1 MSTLE
6 NAIAIAVKAHRHQ
19 KDKEGAPYILHPL
32 RVMMRMNTET
42 EMMTAVL
49 HDVVEDS
56 DWTIDGLRAE
66 GFPEEVVQI
75 IELLTKREGEPYE
88 EYVKRA
94 AGNGIARRIK
104 IADLED
110 NMNMQRCRELTG
122 ADFKR
127 YQKYHGAWR
136 KLTGKDGT

>member
-1 MSTLE
+1 MWVGVALRF
-6 NAIAIAVKAHRHQ
+6 N
-19 KDKEGAPYILHPL
+19 PL
-32 RVMMRMNTET
+32 DLFVVYACLSAN
-42 EMMTAVL
+42 
-49 HDVVEDS
+49 VVEDS
-56 DWTIDGLRAE
+56 NWTIDGLRSE
-66 GFPEEVVQI
+66 GFPEEVVEVI
-75 IELLTKREGEPYE
+75 DLLTKKEGEPYE
-88 EYVKRA
+88 DYVERA
-94 AGNGIARRIK
+94 ASNEIARRIK